1 MEQINRI
8 EILGTLGNV
17 RVFTQPDS
25 TPFARFSVV
34 TKRVFYQQSSETD
47 VVESTWHN
55 VVANQGKAC
64 PNLAILANG
73 KTCHV
78 IGRVRNS
85 KYTGADGQEHY
96 SSDIV
101 AQSVEI
107 LDEPVSVQ
115 V

>member
-1 MEQINRI
+1 MINRI

-17 RVFTQPDS
+17 RVFNQQDGTS
-25 TPFARFSVV
+25 FARFSLV
-34 TKRVFYQQSSETD
+34 TKRVFYQQSSESD
-47 VVESTWHN
+47 IVEATWHS
-55 VVANQGKAC
+55 VIVNQGKAC
-64 PNLAILANG
+64 PNLDMLTNG

-78 IGRVRNS
+78 IGRIKNS
-85 KYTGADGQEHY
+85 KYTGQDGQEHY

-107 LDEPVSVQ
+107 LNEPANAQ